1 MKNHPL
7 KIVRIEVEDII
18 FDPDAQSLMLK
29 NACSRN
35 GTIRKVAGICDSGDG
50 TIVLSLELAVE
61 GDKIPIGYRFAPL
74 PDTSFEGVAA
84 ELQVRHAHGL
94 SLTGTFRLDD
104 KTIWGLY
111 ARYSQKA

>member
-7 KIVRIEVEDII
+7 KIVRIEEEDII

-35 GTIRKVAGICDSGDG
+35 GVIRKVAGICDSGDG
-50 TIVLSLELAVE
+50 TIVLSLELAE
-61 GDKIPIGYRFAPL
+61 DEDKIPLGYRFAPL

-84 ELQVRHAHGL
+84 ELQIRHAHGL
-94 SLTGTFRLDD
+94 SLIGTFRLDD